1 MMYESPSHLS
11 LDCIGIRTMARFT
24 PLRALALYASFLW
37 TFSKANA
44 SMDPRGGPWS
54 DSFTYSQSLTV
65 DLSHDELEESM
76 LEPEP
81 QILASSLL
89 YSDDEDDECLVL
101 SQAIMCHGDD
111 LLPSDL
117 SEQKIFETSDYIAE
131 ESDEEDD
138 DDDDNDGHSSMLS
151 NASLKRP
158 RAFVG
163 GSASA
168 TSSSQS
174 QDLKSLASS
183 PTAFTSSASGAASQA
198 LALRGGAANDLG
210 AEVVKRLAVA
220 ALVTL
225 VFEGMIGHILEFLKI
240 VMQTSEAALSYA
252 EVIKRITAE
261 KGITGLWDGFCPWGI
276 VQAVFK
282 GAVFGLAHATAMG
295 LLVPMAEEGKI
306 PMQAALTL
314 AGGIGGGFQGYVL
327 SPTLLLKTRVMTNPV
342 FRENMSIL
350 KTTWLSFLIG
360 FEVVKTEGITTL
372 MKGANVFATKRVF
385 DWASRYFFADLF
397 EDLFLALNG
406 GLALSLAQ
414 KSMASILGGV
424 ASTCVTLPLD
434 VLVAKTQDAKKAGV
448 KVSAVKLFRDEL
460 KEKGWGGLRNA
471 YMRGFEARLLHVCL
485 TTVVIKTGTPVV
497 YDAMFG
503 KQ

>member
-1 MMYESPSHLS
+1 M
-11 LDCIGIRTMARFT
+11 GRFT
-24 PLRALALYASFLW
+24 PLRALALYGSFLW
-37 TFSKANA
+37 TVSKAGA

-54 DSFTYSQSLTV
+54 DLSVPYTYSQSVEV
-65 DLSHDELEESM
+65 DLSHDDLAESII
-76 LEPEP
+76 EPEP
-81 QILASSLL
+81 QIVASSLL
-89 YSDDEDDECLVL
+89 YSDDEEDECLVS
-101 SQAIMCHGDD
+101 SQEIMSSGD
-111 LLPSDL
+111 LLAPNMSDGR
-117 SEQKIFETSDYIAE
+117 FFGHSDYNAE
-131 ESDEEDD
+131 ESADEDDD

-151 NASLKRP
+151 NTSLRRT

-163 GSASA
+163 RSGST

-174 QDLKSLASS
+174 QDLKSLGSS
-183 PTAFTSSASGAASQA
+183 PTALTPSASGAAISQA
-198 LALRGGAANDLG
+198 LGLRGGAANDLG
-210 AEVVKRLAVA
+210 TEVVKRLAVA

-240 VMQTSEAALSYA
+240 VMQTSEIALSYG
-252 EVIKRITAE
+252 EVLKGITAE
-261 KGITGLWDGFCPWGI
+261 KGISGLWDGFCPWGV
-276 VQAVFK
+276 VQSVFK

-295 LLVPMAEEGKI
+295 MLVPLADEGKM
-306 PMQAALTL
+306 PMQLALTL

-342 FRENMSIL
+342 FREKMTIAR
-350 KTTWLSFLIG
+350 TTWLSFLIG
-360 FEVVKTEGITTL
+360 FDVVKTEGIMTL

-385 DWASRYFFADLF
+385 DWASRYFFADMF
-397 EDLFLALNG
+397 EALFLVLNK

-414 KSMASILGGV
+414 KGMASILGGV

-448 KVSAVKLFRDEL
+448 KVSALTLFRDEL
-460 KEKGWGGLRNA
+460 REKGFDGLRNA

>member
-1 MMYESPSHLS
+1 METYPHSS
-11 LDCIGIRTMARFT
+11 LACIGIFTMAPFT
-24 PLRALALYASFLW
+24 PLRALALYGSFLW
-37 TFSKANA
+37 TLSKTDA

-54 DSFTYSQSLTV
+54 DLSVPYTYSQSVTV
-65 DLSHDELEESM
+65 DLSHNDLGESM

-101 SQAIMCHGDD
+101 SQAIMRHGDD
-111 LLPSDL
+111 LLPSGM
-117 SEQKIFETSDYIAE
+117 SEKKIFETAE

-138 DDDDNDGHSSMLS
+138 DDDDNDGQSSMLS
-151 NASLKRP
+151 NASVKRT
-158 RAFVG
+158 RTYVG
-163 GSASA
+163 GSDST
-168 TSSSQS
+168 TSSSRPQN
-174 QDLKSLASS
+174 LKPLASS
-183 PTAFTSSASGAASQA
+183 PTAFTSSASGAANQA

-220 ALVTL
+220 AFVTL
-225 VFEGMIGHILEFLKI
+225 IFEGMIGHILEFLKI
-240 VMQTSEAALSYA
+240 VMQTSEVALSYA
-252 EVIKRITAE
+252 EVIKGITAS

-276 VQAVFK
+276 VQAVSK

-295 LLVPMAEEGKI
+295 VLVPLAEEGKI

-342 FRENMSIL
+342 FREKMSIL
-350 KTTWLSFLIG
+350 RTTWLSFLIG

-406 GLALSLAQ
+406 GVALSLAQ

-448 KVSAVKLFRDEL
+448 KVSALALFRDEL
-460 KEKGWGGLRNA
+460 REKGLGGLRNA

>member
-1 MMYESPSHLS
+1 
-11 LDCIGIRTMARFT
+11 MARFT
-24 PLRALALYASFLW
+24 PLRALALYGSFLW
-37 TFSKANA
+37 TLSKANA

-54 DSFTYSQSLTV
+54 DLSVPFTYSQSLTA

-101 SQAIMCHGDD
+101 SQAIMRHGDD
-111 LLPSDL
+111 LLPSDM
-117 SEQKIFETSDYIAE
+117 SEKKIFETSDYIAE

-151 NASLKRP
+151 NASLKRT
-158 RAFVG
+158 RALVG
-163 GSASA
+163 ASSEST
-168 TSSSQS
+168 TSSSRS
-174 QDLKSLASS
+174 QDRKPLASS
-183 PTAFTSSASGAASQA
+183 PTAFTSSASGAARQA

-225 VFEGMIGHILEFLKI
+225 VFEGMIGHILEFFKI
-240 VMQTSEAALSYA
+240 VMQTSEDALSYA
-252 EVIKRITAE
+252 QVLKRITAE

-295 LLVPMAEEGKI
+295 MLVPLAEDGKI

-372 MKGANVFATKRVF
+372 MKGANVFATKRVA

-448 KVSAVKLFRDEL
+448 KVSALTLFRDEL